1 MKLSLSFLEKGEGGS
16 GEGSL
21 SGWEEGER
29 PSPDGIKI
37 GPSC

>member
-1 MKLSLSFLEKGEGGS
+1 MKLNLSFLEKGEGGS

-29 PSPDGIKI
+29 PSRDGIKI
-37 GPSC
+37 PSC